1 LIVFL
6 RGKENV
12 VSRSFA
18 LLIVVLCVLVLAVH
32 AQGQTPLLSY
42 WTFDDGSGTTV
53 LNMGTLGSAYN
64 GVLSVASNNTGSWT
78 TPNTTPGP
86 GVPLPTWT
94 TGRFGGAVAF
104 SGSVTNPGNFA
115 LNYMAVPGTGG
126 AGLGGGGLDSASN
139 LTMSMWVQ
147 WNGTQYLA
155 YDGSGSI
162 LNGDQYGGVSLWERP
177 FGFTNN
183 VVATS
188 GSDPTTA
195 LPTLAGGNFNSA
207 VMGATPVGTGWNN
220 IVTVCSAGTWTMYM
234 NGVQLAGS
242 PSSGSCG
249 SQDLGIPLCLGANY
263 YFYDSTPDGI
273 LYGTVGPGN
282 DTMCDVGIFGG
293 ALSPG
298 MAEAIYNVPTNIA
311 ALSNYNLGTMN
322 TLFGVYSSGTA
333 ATVGS
338 LTWTE
343 TTTLSGHNAG
353 DAWTSGGYD
362 YVQLDSNGGGVET
375 RALEPGDANG
385 DGKVDINDLTI
396 VLANFGRTGMIWS
409 QGEFTGD
416 GTVDVN
422 DLTIVLANFGKT
434 YSAGVMAVPEP
445 GTLVLISVGA
455 IGLFRFAWGRGGT
468 RREARYH
475 VNQYEQGHRQG

>member
-1 LIVFL
+1 
-6 RGKENV
+6 
-12 VSRSFA
+12 
-18 LLIVVLCVLVLAVH
+18 
-32 AQGQTPLLSY
+32 
-42 WTFDDGSGTTV
+42 
-53 LNMGTLGSAYN
+53 
-64 GVLSVASNNTGSWT
+64 
-78 TPNTTPGP
+78 
-86 GVPLPTWT
+86 
-94 TGRFGGAVAF
+94 
-104 SGSVTNPGNFA
+104 
-115 LNYMAVPGTGG
+115 MAVPGRGG

-155 YDGSGSI
+155 YDGSGSTFGS
-162 LNGDQYGGVSLWERP
+162 NQYGGVSLWERP
-177 FGFTNN
+177 FGFTND

-188 GSDPTTA
+188 GSNPASA

-220 IVTVCSAGTWTMYM
+220 IVTVCSAGAWTMYM

-242 PSSGSCG
+242 PASGSLG

-263 YFYDSTPDGI
+263 FFYDSIPDGI

-311 ALSNYNLGTMN
+311 ALSNYSLGAMN
-322 TLFGVYSSGTA
+322 TLFGVYSSGTP

-343 TTTLSGHNAG
+343 TTSLSGHNAG

-362 YVQLDSNGGGVET
+362 YVQFDSGGGGVE
-375 RALEPGDANG
+375 ALVSASLHPGDANGDGRVDLNDLTIVLTNFGETGMNWSQGDFNG

-396 VLANFGRTGMIWS
+396 VLANFGYGVTASGM
-409 QGEFTGD
+409 
-416 GTVDVN
+416 
-422 DLTIVLANFGKT
+422 K
-434 YSAGVMAVPEP
+434 AVPEP
-445 GTLVLISVGA
+445 SCVVLFA
-455 IGLFRFAWGRGGT
+455 IGVLGLLAYARQGRKRSGGT
-468 RREARYH
+468 P
-475 VNQYEQGHRQG
+475 